1 LTDRRE
7 ELFGAGRRPIGQVH
21 QSTERNVVTLRRK
34 MFVRA
39 GVVTAVGATV
49 VLGLAGSAFAH
60 VTVSPDTAP
69 KGGDQTVAFRVPDE
83 EDGTSTVK
91 LEIDLPVDKPIAA
104 VDTQPM
110 PGWTA
115 VSTTSKLAKPI
126 KSDDGEVTQAVTK
139 VVWTAAAGAGI
150 KPGQFQQFFVSFDSL
165 PDAGSIEIKALQTYA
180 NGDIVRWIDDPAPA
194 GQDEPEHPAPIL
206 TLVAGGDDT
215 TAATPA
221 TSAAAAPAPTTAAA
235 ASSGSGNGAA
245 IGIAIAGL
253 VLGLFGAAM
262 GLIAYRRTA
271 ASRAG

>member
-1 LTDRRE
+1 
-7 ELFGAGRRPIGQVH
+7 
-21 QSTERNVVTLRRK
+21 

-69 KGGDQTVAFRVPDE
+69 KGGDQTVAFRVPNE

-194 GQDEPEHPAPIL
+194 GQDEP
-206 TLVAGGDDT
+206 
-215 TAATPA
+215 
-221 TSAAAAPAPTTAAA
+221 
-235 ASSGSGNGAA
+235 
-245 IGIAIAGL
+245 
-253 VLGLFGAAM
+253 
-262 GLIAYRRTA
+262 
-271 ASRAG
+271 